1 MIWHCLAASDL
12 TITPFTCKWSGNP
25 FRKGGLH
32 APLPQAIR
40 PNFLRPAMEIQ
51 SYRFGYI
58 EIDGKAYRN
67 DVRLIGDKVLPE
79 WWRGQGHYV
88 DLKDAKDLLAAEAEV
103 CVFGTGAY
111 GSMRISPAVK
121 SAFED
126 RGVQVITDKTSAAC
140 NLYNR
145 LAKEGKK
152 VIAGFH
158 LTC

>member
-1 MIWHCLAASDL
+1 
-12 TITPFTCKWSGNP
+12 
-25 FRKGGLH
+25 
-32 APLPQAIR
+32 
-40 PNFLRPAMEIQ
+40 MEIQ
-51 SYRFGYI
+51 FYQFGHI

-67 DVRLIGDKVLPE
+67 DVKLIGNQVVPE

-88 DLKDAKDLLAAEAEV
+88 DLKDAEDLLAAGAQV
-103 CVFGTGAY
+103 CIFGTGAY

-126 RGVQVITDKTSAAC
+126 RGVQVITAKTSEAC

-145 LAKEGKK
+145 LAKEGKR